1 MGVWSY
7 RLCRGANP
15 RRPQATAHDVDRRV
29 YSLSPFWSVSHP
41 TPATQC
47 RSNPVSGRGLPKT
60 GIFQIPAGDYRL
72 FRTKTPQIRGL
83 ETHNQFT
90 KARRWRAFLAFLRVK
105 SPGAGLVGWG
115 GRIRTLRWW

>member
-41 TPATQC
+41 TPATQY
-47 RSNPVSGRGLPKT
+47 RSNPISGQSLPKT
-60 GIFQIPAGDYRL
+60 GIFQTSAGDYRH
-72 FRTKTPQIRGL
+72 FRLRVVQSWSL
-83 ETHNQFT
+83 ETDCQFEKT
-90 KARRWRAFLAFLRVK
+90 RNWRELCDL
-105 SPGAGLVGWG
+105 
-115 GRIRTLRWW
+115 